1 MLLESQEMQG
11 QEIPKLIQPRDHR
24 AKVCVWADLTVDD
37 VDRISE
43 SLNSDHV
50 RQVLADIFH
59 LDDFRTNIKTGI
71 VMDLYFYTIM
81 FARENNF
88 NREKTSAVFSIVKKT
103 HEVCIETPFGNVDQT
118 FNYFKE
124 MVLCHAVNRPPHS
137 IELFNADE
145 VRKITEYTVNTYF
158 RHFKMYKYAF
168 TPLVRLDLSLSYVGL
183 PVTPPPSEGKPS
195 YAELLPLITYPN
207 EGPYTAADDDGDE
220 DIILYT
226 ANGTEE
232 SQARKEL
239 RTMIQTYLSDEIKK
253 MKTSVEEQIKS
264 TEDSLNKKLEVTE
277 GTKSGKGA
285 RGSPKGKKK

>member
-1 MLLESQEMQG
+1 MIPESQELQAP
-11 QEIPKLIQPRDHR
+11 EIPKLIQPRDHR
-24 AKVCVWADLTVDD
+24 AKVCVWADLNVDD
-37 VDRISE
+37 VDRINE

-59 LDDFRTNIKTGI
+59 LDDFRTNLKNGI
-71 VMDLYFYTIM
+71 IMDLYFYTIQ
-81 FARENNF
+81 FAKDNNF
-88 NREKTSAVFSIVKKT
+88 SREKISTVFSIVKKT

-124 MVLCHAVNRPPHS
+124 LVLCHAVNRPPHS

-168 TPLVRLDLSLSYVGL
+168 TPLVRLDLSLSYVGV
-183 PVTPPPSEGKPS
+183 PVTPPPSEADETAPQDVEVAPEQTGEPGEGAPS
-195 YAELLPLITYPN
+195 TDQQKTPEP
-207 EGPYTAADDDGDE
+207 
-220 DIILYT
+220 
-226 ANGTEE
+226 EE

-239 RTMIQTYLSDEIKK
+239 RTMIQTYLSEEIKK

-264 TEDSLNKKLEVTE
+264 TEDTLNKKLEVTE
-277 GTKSGKGA
+277 GLKSGKGG